1 MSMLDQLLANLY
13 QPSKQEKSS
22 PLSGKQAAQA
32 IKTHAQAQMAAVSGQ
47 TLVSQGQFLRGE
59 VLDLRANQILVLLE
73 NGATVSARTEG
84 TLDLAIG
91 ENARFFV
98 SQTKEDQI
106 ILKHVKEDS
115 EPENPMIEK
124 ALSAAGITR
133 TEKSVAIVSELLSHS
148 QPVTEANIRHYL
160 SLSAKYPDLPVKDFI
175 LMDLHQVPV
184 TPETVS
190 AFSSYHDGNGQL
202 LTQATNLIAELT
214 AQIDR
219 LPEGDIKQ
227 QFLQEFRQILAE
239 PAAILPEGNLSM
251 NKGIPVSV
259 ATAADETGSP
269 TESGTLTETT
279 MLSEH
284 DTRSGSDTPVQTLT
298 TDMVADIRSE
308 NSETSPSR
316 VTETPPND
324 FLSSFLLSP
333 EEVAD
338 ADKVKHYYENIN
350 QKLAALEQLAQTV
363 ADTAKEPAVT
373 APKQMRSNLS
383 FMESVN
389 QVVPFLQL
397 PLKFKE
403 TPAHGELYVY
413 ERKRALK
420 PTDSFSALLHLDM
433 EALGS
438 MDVFVT
444 LAGQHITARFSMT
457 QNDSADLIRTELP
470 SLSDA
475 LAKQGYSLTS
485 DVTVTEPDTENAP
498 TLLEQFLELH
508 APGGVKRYTF
518 DIRA

>member
-1 MSMLDQLLANLY
+1 MSMIDQLLANLY
-13 QPSKQEKSS
+13 QPNKQDKSS

-32 IKTHAQAQMAAVSGQ
+32 IKTQAQSQALSALSQ

-84 TLDLAIG
+84 TLNLAIG

-106 ILKHVKEDS
+106 VLKHVKEDS
-115 EPENPMIEK
+115 EHENPMIEK
-124 ALSAAGITR
+124 ALNNAGITR
-133 TEKSVAIVSELLSHS
+133 TEKSVAIVTELLSHS

-160 SLSAKYPDLPVKDFI
+160 SLSAKHPDLPVKDFI
-175 LMDLHQVPV
+175 LMDLHQIPV

-190 AFSSYHDGNGQL
+190 AFSSYHDGNGKL
-202 LTQATNLIAELT
+202 LTQAANLIAELT

-219 LPEGDIKQ
+219 LPEGEVKQ
-227 QFLQEFRQILAE
+227 QLLQEFRQILAK
-239 PAAILPEGNLSM
+239 PAAILPEGTLSM

-259 ATAADETGSP
+259 ATAADETGSL
-269 TESGTLTETT
+269 TESGTLTETA

-298 TDMVADIRSE
+298 TDMITDIRSE
-308 NSETSPSR
+308 NS
-316 VTETPPND
+316 ETPPND

-338 ADKVKHYYENIN
+338 ADKVKHYYETIN

-363 ADTAKEPAVT
+363 ADASGESAVS

-420 PTDSFSALLHLDM
+420 PTDSFSALLHLDL

-444 LAGQHITARFSMT
+444 LAGRHITTRFSMT
-457 QNDSADLIRTELP
+457 QKDSAELIRTELP
-470 SLSDA
+470 VLSDT

-485 DVTVTEPDTENAP
+485 EVSVTEPDAEPAP
-498 TLLEQFLELH
+498 SLLEQFLDLH
-508 APGGVKRYTF
+508 APGGVKRYSF

>member
-1 MSMLDQLLANLY
+1 MSIIDQLLANLY
-13 QPSKQEKSS
+13 QPNKQDKSS
-22 PLSGKQAAQA
+22 PLTGKQAAQA
-32 IKTHAQAQMAAVSGQ
+32 IKTQAQSQTLSALSQ
-47 TLVSQGQFLRGE
+47 TLVTEGQFLRGE

-98 SQTKEDQI
+98 SQTKEEQI
-106 ILKHVKEDS
+106 VLKHVKEDR
-115 EPENPMIEK
+115 EAENPMIEK
-124 ALSAAGITR
+124 ALNLAGITR
-133 TEKSVAIVSELLSHS
+133 TEKSVSIVTELLSHS
-148 QPVTEANIRHYL
+148 QPVTEANIRRYL
-160 SLSAKYPDLPVKDFI
+160 SLSAKHPDLPVKDFI
-175 LMDLHQVPV
+175 LMDLQQIPV
-184 TPETVS
+184 TAETVDI
-190 AFSSYHDGNGQL
+190 FPSYQDGSGKL
-202 LTQATNLIAELT
+202 LTQATKLLTDLT

-219 LPEGDIKQ
+219 LPEGQEKQ
-227 QFLQEFRQILAE
+227 QLLQEFRQILTE
-239 PAAILPEGNLSM
+239 PFA
-251 NKGIPVSV
+251 K
-259 ATAADETGSP
+259 T
-269 TESGTLTETT
+269 
-279 MLSEH
+279 
-284 DTRSGSDTPVQTLT
+284 DTPVNNTTSTGPDTVTISGT
-298 TDMVADIRSE
+298 TDAVSGIPAE
-308 NSETSPSR
+308 NAEQ
-316 VTETPPND
+316 VTESISQTPENTATPTTQADRPTDIPAPELPLKD

-338 ADKVKHYYENIN
+338 ADKVKRYYENIN

-363 ADTAKEPAVT
+363 ADAAGETVSA

-383 FMESVN
+383 FMDTIN
-389 QVVPFLQL
+389 QVFPFLQL

-413 ERKRALK
+413 ERKRTLK

-444 LAGQHITARFSMT
+444 LAGQHITTRFSMT
-457 QNDSADLIRTELP
+457 QKDSADLIRTELP
-470 SLSDA
+470 ALSDA

-485 DVTVTEPDTENAP
+485 DVTVAEPDAEPAP
-498 TLLEQFLELH
+498 SLMEQFLELH